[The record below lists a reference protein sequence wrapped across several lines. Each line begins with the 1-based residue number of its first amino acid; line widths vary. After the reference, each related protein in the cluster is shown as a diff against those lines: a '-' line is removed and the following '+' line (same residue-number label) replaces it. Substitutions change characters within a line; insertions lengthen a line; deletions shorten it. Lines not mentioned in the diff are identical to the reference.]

1 MKTTQHTNGKLDF
14 SSSEIPMRLVAL
26 RKYHGLTQ
34 KETGEL
40 MGVSSFAVC
49 QWENG
54 SIPNSPNRKRLQKMF
69 AEYEPTAGQATST
82 VERSAATGTDAKP
95 QQFVLKRHG
104 SASLRFKGVELGTVL
119 VGKGSVTLYAT
130 IGGTYVWDAGQEL
143 VEGGFAEESV
153 NWGTANEFKLFA
165 MGFNMSSTD
174 DLLDFA
180 TECGLEIFEDIE

>member
-1 MKTTQHTNGKLDF
+1 MTTMQQTNGKLAF

-54 SIPNSPNRKRLQKMF
+54 SIPNSPNRKRLKKMF
-69 AEYEPTAGQATST
+69 DEYEPKAGQAATT
-82 VERSAATGTDAKP
+82 VERRAATETDEKP
-95 QQFVLKRHG
+95 KQFVLERPG
-104 SASLRFKGVELGTVL
+104 LASLRFSGVEHGTVL
-119 VGKGSVTLYAT
+119 VGKGSVTLYET

-143 VEGGFAEESV
+143 VEGGYAETSV
-153 NWGTANEFKLFA
+153 DYGTANGFKLFA
-165 MGFNMSSTD
+165 MGFDSNSTD
-174 DLLDFA
+174 DLLA
-180 TECGLEIFEDIE
+180 LANECGLEIFEDIE